1 VKRAKSSVIYARRII
16 LMLRKARLN
25 KEHIL
30 TKNRKD
36 RSKTNEIKAR
46 DRTSG

>member
-1 VKRAKSSVIYARRII
+1 VRRII
-16 LMLRKARLN
+16 LMPRRTRPS

-36 RSKTNEIKAR
+36 RSKTNKTRAR
-46 DRTSG
+46 DRTGG

>member
-1 VKRAKSSVIYARRII
+1 VKKAKNGIIYVKKII
-16 LMLRKARLN
+16 LMQKRTRLN

-36 RSKTNEIKAR
+36 KSKTNKTRAR
-46 DRTSG
+46 DRTDG

>member
-1 VKRAKSSVIYARRII
+1 VRKAKSSAIYIKRMI
-16 LMLRKARLN
+16 LIQRGIRPS

-36 RSKTNEIKAR
+36 KSKTNKTRAR
-46 DRTSG
+46 DRTGG

>member
-1 VKRAKSSVIYARRII
+1 
-16 LMLRKARLN
+16 MLRGTKPN

-36 RSKTNEIKAR
+36 RSKTNKTKAKNK
-46 DRTSG
+46 TGE

>member
-1 VKRAKSSVIYARRII
+1 VIYIKKII
-16 LMLRKARLN
+16 LIQRGTKLN

-36 RSKTNEIKAR
+36 RSKTNETRAR
-46 DRTSG
+46 DRTSE